1 MCCIR
6 IKIKKMN
13 INEDGL
19 DLIKSFETLMLSA
32 YICPAGIP
40 TIGWGHTLNVKMGT
54 SISREQADNYLKS
67 DVSASEREV
76 NRLVKSKLTE
86 NQFSALVSFVYNCGP
101 GNFQKSTLLKK
112 VNINPNDKSI
122 ETEFYK
128 WSNGGGKVLNGLI
141 RRRKAEASLY
151 FKS

>member
-1 MCCIR
+1 
-6 IKIKKMN
+6 MN